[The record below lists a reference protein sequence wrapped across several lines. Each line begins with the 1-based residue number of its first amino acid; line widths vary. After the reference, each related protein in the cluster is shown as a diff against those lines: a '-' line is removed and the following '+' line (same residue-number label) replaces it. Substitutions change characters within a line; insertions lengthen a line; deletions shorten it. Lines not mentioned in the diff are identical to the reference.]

1 MLIAGS
7 LGQGW
12 DTLGY
17 RVYPIGDEKQTIE
30 YREAHA
36 AELLELAAARAVRE
50 LDA

>member
-1 MLIAGS
+1 
-7 LGQGW
+7 LGDGW

-17 RVYPIGDEKQTIE
+17 RVYPIGDDSETIE

-36 AELLELAAARAVRE
+36 AELVERAAARAVQE